1 MMKWELCRRKSKHP
15 KTTFAALTIAGI
27 FECYTLE
34 DVVRADPDPS
44 TPENEAKVHG
54 QTAIPAGHY
63 QVVFENSPKFGPAT
77 LTLLDVPGYKYI
89 RIHSGTTAADTE
101 GCIIV
106 GDAYNEYEGTIS
118 GGKLR
123 GVLSR
128 LKEKARKTFAA
139 GEEIWLTILDAEA

>member
-1 MMKWELCRRKSKHP
+1 MKWELCRRKPKHQ
-15 KTTFAALTIAGI
+15 KTTFGALTIAGI

-54 QTAIPAGHY
+54 QTAIPAGRY
-63 QVVFENSPKFGPAT
+63 QVVFENSPKFGPDT
-77 LTLLDVPGYKYI
+77 LTLVGVPGYKYI
-89 RIHSGTTAADTE
+89 RIHSGVDADDTE

-106 GDAYNEYEGTIS
+106 GDAYDEYRGTIS

-123 GVLSR
+123 GVLNR
-128 LKEKARKTFAA
+128 LKEKARKAFAA
-139 GEEIWLTILDAEA
+139 GEEVWLTILDAEA